1 MLICCFFRVKE
12 KMIID
17 RSKQQKNLLEMLQE
31 KNEYISAPC
40 NGNGTCGKCIVQYKR
55 GATEPTRR
63 DREVFS
69 EKQLEDG
76 YRLACQ
82 SYPAGAYEVEIP
94 ESEETIEV
102 LSEWKKQQKTD
113 TEGLT
118 EADTQTPAE
127 AKTSGGIQDK
137 ETVEKTENA
146 IYGICIDIGTT
157 TLAALLVN
165 LETEADCQTA
175 VSVNHQRAY
184 GSDVL
189 SRISASNSGKKWE
202 IQRCIRQDL
211 QKLIRE
217 LLQKEKI
224 TEQQIQRIVIAG
236 NTTMCHLLRGFSC
249 ETLGVAPF
257 LPVDLSWMEGS
268 AADFLGMKE
277 LDTKV
282 VILPG
287 ISAFVGADIMAGI
300 AKMNMHRSEG
310 YHLLLDIGTNG
321 EMVLGNCRH
330 MYVTSTS
337 AGPAFEGGNIS
348 CGMASIPGVI
358 SHVFMEETGKTGF
371 QVIGEADGENKKKQ
385 QAIGICGTGMIDLV
399 YELRKHQMIDE
410 HGTYSDLYFDTG
422 YELAEKVKFTQND
435 IRELQMAKA
444 AIRAGVDILVK
455 KAGITFDE
463 VDDCYLAG
471 GFGTKIDITKAAGI
485 GLIPKELEM
494 KTIPVGNTVL
504 AGTKEVLLGRISKE
518 ELEKIQTMADVIN
531 LAEENDFEEMYLS
544 YMDF

>member
-1 MLICCFFRVKE
+1 MKKTFQE
-12 KMIID
+12 E
-17 RSKQQKNLLEMLQE
+17 QQKNLLEMLQE

-40 NGNGTCGKCIVQYKR
+40 NGNGICGKCIVQYKR

-102 LSEWKKQQKTD
+102 LSEWGKQQKMD
-113 TEGLT
+113 AEGLT

-137 ETVEKTENA
+137 KTAEGTAEKTENA
-146 IYGICIDIGTT
+146 LYGICIDIGTT

-277 LDTKV
+277 LETKV

-422 YELAEKVKFTQND
+422 YELAGKVKFTQND
-435 IRELQMAKA
+435 IREIQMAKA

-455 KAGITFDE
+455 KAGIAFDE
-463 VDDCYLAG
+463 VDNCYLAG

-485 GLIPKELEM
+485 GLIPKELEV

-504 AGTKEVLLGRISKE
+504 AGTKEVLLGRISKD

-531 LAEENDFEEMYLS
+531 LAEENDFEELYLS